1 MTRETD
7 PLALYTN
14 FAENPEQAN
23 KKWGELNSTL
33 QLAELIPNSASNC
46 LKNAAKLIP
55 KDKNQENIELRH
67 KIAEIFQSTTRNLGV
82 WTERVE
88 KNLEIYTKTGACLE
102 VGHQPKFLGGERFLL
117 NKIACGGILARN
129 SWYHS
134 QQKTSFSL
142 LPFLFIGDYD
152 KVHRELTRTV
162 IPSINAENGK
172 SLHIPKKLEKLYT
185 ESTISHL
192 PLPSE
197 VEFQSILEDFRNSMN
212 FSFKTVTKN
221 SEQRQ
226 LWEARL
232 EHGLTLLKTAYFNS
246 LSSDSH
252 IPPYTRWFGQLIGVL
267 SNIIGDYGYTF
278 VNATDP
284 RLQTLFLP
292 HYEYLLKNREEYIRN
307 YQEILSILEAYGFRS
322 TLRAVEKDFV
332 PFFAVCSTPDCH
344 GRRITLRAI
353 SSAANMHSI
362 ILEGVCDQCKKIIQ
376 IETASE
382 KPDLWDLRFRL
393 TPRVDSRQFLV
404 SSTIKPQI
412 HVAGTGETRYYMH
425 DLPLISRLN
434 PKISLAQI
442 YFYNK
447 ITRNTPWTRALEP
460 SLHQIPDFL
469 DTIKVIM
476 KASGKLQKMVKNL
489 KVSDNPENHANFRLK
504 CLHVNKQMKM
514 AFFHLEQIC
523 LESLKNNNLPE
534 SLRQNILPVFLA
546 NFFGRIRK
554 EKHGQT
560 SVFHWTD
567 LLITNGMNALFQDYE
582 RIYRPWQIPGQEIVL

>member
-197 VEFQSILEDFRNSMN
+197 V
-212 FSFKTVTKN
+212 
-221 SEQRQ
+221 
-226 LWEARL
+226 
-232 EHGLTLLKTAYFNS
+232 
-246 LSSDSH
+246 
-252 IPPYTRWFGQLIGVL
+252 
-267 SNIIGDYGYTF
+267 
-278 VNATDP
+278 
-284 RLQTLFLP
+284 
-292 HYEYLLKNREEYIRN
+292 
-307 YQEILSILEAYGFRS
+307 
-322 TLRAVEKDFV
+322 
-332 PFFAVCSTPDCH
+332 
-344 GRRITLRAI
+344 
-353 SSAANMHSI
+353 
-362 ILEGVCDQCKKIIQ
+362 
-376 IETASE
+376 
-382 KPDLWDLRFRL
+382 
-393 TPRVDSRQFLV
+393 
-404 SSTIKPQI
+404 
-412 HVAGTGETRYYMH
+412 
-425 DLPLISRLN
+425 
-434 PKISLAQI
+434 
-442 YFYNK
+442 
-447 ITRNTPWTRALEP
+447 
-460 SLHQIPDFL
+460 
-469 DTIKVIM
+469 
-476 KASGKLQKMVKNL
+476 
-489 KVSDNPENHANFRLK
+489 
-504 CLHVNKQMKM
+504 
-514 AFFHLEQIC
+514 
-523 LESLKNNNLPE
+523 
-534 SLRQNILPVFLA
+534 
-546 NFFGRIRK
+546 
-554 EKHGQT
+554 
-560 SVFHWTD
+560 
-567 LLITNGMNALFQDYE
+567 
-582 RIYRPWQIPGQEIVL
+582 